1 MRTVKSH
8 SVQQCQSARA
18 EDGLTGMRATGM
30 SPKGIGPNH
39 LASHGNISKH
49 LAFND
54 TGPKTTLSQDGLPTL
69 HARVINRS
77 KQVPLFLQ
85 KAWLGMHITISVD
98 YTTIKGRRG
107 VRFGMGVYST
117 PLVGRGMTLLVHCKK
132 KKRYIFKKNAFSVN
146 LESM

>member
-1 MRTVKSH
+1 
-8 SVQQCQSARA
+8 
-18 EDGLTGMRATGM
+18 M

-39 LASHGNISKH
+39 LASHGNISKP

-54 TGPKTTLSQDGLPTL
+54 TGPETTLSLDGLPTL

-117 PLVGRGMTLLVHCKK
+117 PLVGRGRGPGGSRVDIISALQKK
-132 KKRYIFKKNAFSVN
+132 KKKDTFSRKTLSV
-146 LESM
+146 